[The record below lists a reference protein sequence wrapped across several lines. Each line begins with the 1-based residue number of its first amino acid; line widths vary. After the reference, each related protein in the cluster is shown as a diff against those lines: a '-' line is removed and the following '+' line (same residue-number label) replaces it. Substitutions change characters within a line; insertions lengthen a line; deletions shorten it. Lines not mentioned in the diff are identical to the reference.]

1 MKSTI
6 RRRSA
11 LPFKEDVMK
20 KNTEKSVKKLTL
32 NRETLACLK
41 LATGGVDKAT
51 LADASAG
58 HGRC

>member
-1 MKSTI
+1 
-6 RRRSA
+6 
-11 LPFKEDVMK
+11 MK
-20 KNTEKSVKKLTL
+20 KNMEKSVKKLTL